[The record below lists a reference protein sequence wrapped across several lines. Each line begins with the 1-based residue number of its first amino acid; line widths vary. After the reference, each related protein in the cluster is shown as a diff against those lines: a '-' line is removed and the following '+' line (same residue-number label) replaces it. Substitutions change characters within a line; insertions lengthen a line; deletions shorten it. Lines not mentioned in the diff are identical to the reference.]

1 MKTEFEKG
9 LYTIVVPSYEAHH
22 KQFLDL
28 ISSIERYCVDVDKL
42 QIVVVLEQENVD
54 LFRDAIERS
63 KVDVSVVTT
72 EEVLRQFGLSES
84 PARLLQAAGKFTF
97 QAIKKFGGLL
107 AARSEW
113 SVVLDSET
121 IFLKTFR
128 IEEIVKKYSERK
140 YIFYSRTTRRGSG
153 WEGGEVD
160 RVTRQCERLLGIS
173 AGDRGYME
181 LNTWFYETSK
191 VNELL
196 SEIST
201 SLSVFLRNPS
211 PQNSI
216 FENVLY
222 YIFLANNY
230 SQEYC
235 FVEFETEW
243 KKLVPAEIS
252 GRYDLAKPLLS
263 FLGADHVTYTF
274 GAEDVAAVS
283 GFFEKFDLPFLRV
296 EPLYLDGR
304 QAAAY
309 ENLPN
314 VVAFTSSAHLLWLK
328 KKIAICV
335 SGDYARH
342 SDSRF
347 IGPLG
352 WVRSLVGFL
361 TGCECDIFIHG
372 WRNSDEA
379 AILNALKPIAFS
391 FEDKPM
397 ELLSAI
403 ASNVRSQSRYIQL
416 DDVVDG
422 LSNLHSMQRCIEL
435 VEDSG
440 NNYDFVLKLSP
451 GLHLES
457 SLYDVLRGITLEG
470 DINED
475 AIYIPMQYQGE
486 GVNRHIALGS
496 WKAMQVHMRSY
507 GDVLRRGGGDY
518 LGESAAVLRN
528 MVSNDLEIIPVEV
541 SYVDMTGEDY
551 YGWENV
557 ARKFSDQSSV
567 GNWRCAAEIFPK
579 LRSAKIFLRDKLK
592 SLEFLCGS
600 GKEISDIFLRTT
612 SAVSNHSSNVSL
624 LSWRDGNPS
633 GSFTMVAVGDRSPS
647 PMVYPTGQQVMLSS
661 ETTELVPNN
670 CENRYVFLYK
680 NEAADFVL
688 VEWAYRG
695 GVFSRNRVV
704 VGTDA
709 VSAAYWN

>member
-1 MKTEFEKG
+1 MKIEFKKG
-9 LYTIVVPSYEAHH
+9 LYTIVAASYEAHH
-22 KQFLDL
+22 KQFRDL
-28 ISSIERYCVDVDKL
+28 ISSIERYCVDAEKL
-42 QIVVVLEQENVD
+42 QIVVVLEQANVD

-63 KVDVSVVTT
+63 KVRVSVVTT
-72 EEVLRQFGLSES
+72 EEVLRQFGLSDS
-84 PARLLQAAGKFTF
+84 PVRFLQTAGKFTF
-97 QAIKKFGGLL
+97 QSIKKIGGLL

-121 IFLKTFR
+121 IFIKSFR

-140 YIFYSRTTRRGSG
+140 YIFYSRTTRRGGG

-160 RVTRQCERLLGIS
+160 RVTRQCERLLGAS

-191 VNELL
+191 VVELFSVL
-196 SEIST
+196 ST
-201 SLSVFLRNPS
+201 NLNDFLRNPS

-230 SQEYC
+230 SHEYC
-235 FVEFETEW
+235 FLEFEAEW

-252 GRYDLAKPLLS
+252 GRYDLGKPLLS

-274 GAEDVAAVS
+274 RAEDVAAVS

-296 EPLYLDGR
+296 EPLYMDGQ

-352 WVRSLVGFL
+352 WVKSLVGFL

-379 AILNALKPIAFS
+379 AILNALNPAAFS
-391 FEDKPM
+391 FEDKPI
-397 ELLSAI
+397 EILSAI
-403 ASNVRSQSRYIQL
+403 ASNVRGESRYFQPG
-416 DDVVDG
+416 DVIDG
-422 LSNLHSMQRCIEL
+422 LSNLHSMQKCIEL
-435 VEDSG
+435 VEGSG
-440 NNYDFVLKLSP
+440 RSYDFVLKLSP
-451 GLHLES
+451 DLHLES
-457 SLYDVLRGITLEG
+457 SLYDLLRGITLEG
-470 DINED
+470 DVNDD
-475 AIYIPMQYQGE
+475 AIYIPRQYQGE

-496 WKAMQVHMRSY
+496 WKAMQIYMHSY

-528 MVSNDLEIIPVEV
+528 MVSSDLEIIPVDV
-541 SYVDMTGEDY
+541 SYADMRGEDY
-551 YGWENV
+551 YGWDSV
-557 ARKFSDQSSV
+557 AKRFSDQSPG

-579 LRSAKIFLRDKLK
+579 LQSAKIFFRDKLK
-592 SLEFLCGS
+592 SLEFLCGK

-624 LSWRDGNPS
+624 LSWRDGNPN
-633 GSFTMVAVGDRSPS
+633 GSFTMVAVGDRSS
-647 PMVYPTGQQVMLSS
+647 GPMVYPTGQQVMLSS
-661 ETTELVPNN
+661 ETAELVPNN
-670 CENRYVFLYK
+670 CENRYVFFYK

-688 VEWAYRG
+688 VEWTIRG
-695 GVFSRNRVV
+695 GVFSRSSVAI
-704 VGTDA
+704 GPDA